1 MVEAVDTAPL
11 RAHVRLLGDILGKI
25 IRDTAGDALFERIE
39 DIRLSSKEAQDSDSW
54 DALDRLLASL
64 EEQEFLIIARAFSQF
79 LNLANIADQHHTTA
93 VHTEA
98 HFSASATLQKTLRVL
113 ETKAKDKDI
122 QRAISDLHMDL
133 VMTAHPTEITRRTL
147 IHKHR
152 ALSDCLATLD
162 SAALTDT
169 ARQQIQRRIAELISQ
184 IWHTE
189 DFRTERPTPVD
200 EARWGFAV
208 IENSLWDAVP
218 QFLRQVDH
226 VCETYSLAVPPT
238 EWSPIKISSWIG
250 GDRDGNPNVT
260 SAVTREVL
268 LLAQWQA
275 CELFSKDIA
284 VLHEELSVIAAT
296 SELRELVPGAREPYR
311 ALLKPL
317 LTTLRRQRQLLE
329 DALNAGAPVPDP
341 LAPAV
346 LLEPLQVCFDSLTAC
361 GLMEMAGGALRD
373 TLRRVNCFGP
383 YLIQLDI
390 RQESGRHRSVLTA
403 ITQMLEIGDYSLW
416 SESKRVKWL
425 QHELSNPR
433 PLIPWESRLNCDDR
447 EVLDTFQV
455 IAATPSAALGGYV
468 ISMASTPSDVLAVQL
483 LLKSTGCSE
492 QMPVVPLF
500 ETLADLES
508 ASSVVNTLLEDPA
521 YLARIDKK
529 LMVMIGYSDS
539 AKDAGMLAAG
549 WAQYQAQEAL
559 LNICEKHSVALT
571 LFHGRGGTIG
581 RGGAPAHQALLSQPP
596 GSLSQGLRVTEQG
609 EMIRT
614 KLGMTS
620 LAVNTLGQYASAIL
634 QANLLPPPDPT
645 DEWRTLMDQLAA
657 QSCDVYRRWVR
668 EDEQFVPFFRQATP
682 EQELAALPLG
692 SRPARRK
699 LDGGIESLRAIP
711 WIFAWM
717 QNRLMLP
724 AWLGVGEALKVILD
738 DGGLKM
744 LREML
749 EAWPFFRTR
758 LSMLEMV
765 FAKSDHTLSAHYDQ
779 LLVEP
784 DLAPVGERLRVQL
797 EQDMETLLTIIGS
810 TELLAHDS
818 WAQQSI
824 GLRNIYTAPLNLLQ
838 AELLRRVRKEK
849 RTDSQ
854 QALMVTMAGI
864 AAGMRNTG

>member
-1 MVEAVDTAPL
+1 MVEAVNTAPL

-25 IRDTAGDALFERIE
+25 IRDNAGEALFERVE
-39 DIRLSSKEAQDSDSW
+39 QIRLSSKEAQDSDSW

-79 LNLANIADQHHTTA
+79 LNLANIADQQHTTA
-93 VHTEA
+93 VHTEP

-113 ETKAKDKDI
+113 ETKAKDQDI
-122 QRAISDLHMDL
+122 QKAISDLHIDL

-152 ALSDCLATLD
+152 ALNDCLATLD
-162 SAALTDT
+162 NAALTDT
-169 ARQQIQRRIAELISQ
+169 ARQQTQRRIAELISQ

-226 VCETYSLAVPPT
+226 VCETYSLDVPTP

-284 VLHEELSVIAAT
+284 VLYEELSATTAT
-296 SELRELVPGAREPYR
+296 SDLRERVPGAREPYR

-317 LTTLRRQRQLLE
+317 LTTLRQQRQLLE
-329 DALNAGAPVPDP
+329 ATLNSGAPVPDP
-341 LAPAV
+341 LALAV

-361 GLMEMAGGALRD
+361 GLTEMARGALRD

-383 YLIQLDI
+383 YLLQLDI

-425 QHELSNPR
+425 QHELSSPR
-433 PLIPWESRLNCDDR
+433 PLIPWESRLDYDDR
-447 EVLDTFQV
+447 EVLDTFKV
-455 IAATPSAALGGYV
+455 IAATPPAALGAYV

-508 ASSVVNTLLEDPA
+508 AASVVNTLLEDPA

-559 LNICEKHSVALT
+559 LKTCAEHKVALT

-596 GSLSQGLRVTEQG
+596 GTLAQGLRVTEQG

-634 QANLLPPPDPT
+634 QANLLPPPEPT
-645 DEWRTLMDQLAA
+645 DGWRTLMDQLAA

-692 SRPARRK
+692 SRPARRTS
-699 LDGGIESLRAIP
+699 DGGIESLRAIP

-724 AWLGVGEALKVILD
+724 AWLGAGEALNVILH

-744 LREML
+744 LQEML
-749 EAWPFFRTR
+749 EAWPFFRAR

-784 DLAPVGERLRVQL
+784 DLAPVGERLRAQL
-797 EQDMETLLTIIGS
+797 QQDIETLLTILGD

-838 AELLRRVRKEK
+838 AELLRRVRVEK

>member
-226 VCETYSLAVPPT
+226 
-238 EWSPIKISSWIG
+238 
-250 GDRDGNPNVT
+250 DVT

-403 ITQMLEIGDYSLW
+403 ITQMLEIGDYSL
-416 SESKRVKWL
+416 
-425 QHELSNPR
+425 
-433 PLIPWESRLNCDDR
+433 
-447 EVLDTFQV
+447 
-455 IAATPSAALGGYV
+455 
-468 ISMASTPSDVLAVQL
+468 
-483 LLKSTGCSE
+483 E
-492 QMPVVPLF
+492 QPQ
-500 ETLADLES
+500 T
-508 ASSVVNTLLEDPA
+508 TDP
-521 YLARIDKK
+521 
-529 LMVMIGYSDS
+529 MG
-539 AKDAGMLAAG
+539 
-549 WAQYQAQEAL
+549 E
-559 LNICEKHSVALT
+559 
-571 LFHGRGGTIG
+571 
-581 RGGAPAHQALLSQPP
+581 PP
-596 GSLSQGLRVTEQG
+596 
-609 EMIRT
+609 
-614 KLGMTS
+614 
-620 LAVNTLGQYASAIL
+620 
-634 QANLLPPPDPT
+634 
-645 DEWRTLMDQLAA
+645 
-657 QSCDVYRRWVR
+657 
-668 EDEQFVPFFRQATP
+668 
-682 EQELAALPLG
+682 
-692 SRPARRK
+692 
-699 LDGGIESLRAIP
+699 
-711 WIFAWM
+711 
-717 QNRLMLP
+717 
-724 AWLGVGEALKVILD
+724 
-738 DGGLKM
+738 
-744 LREML
+744 
-749 EAWPFFRTR
+749 
-758 LSMLEMV
+758 
-765 FAKSDHTLSAHYDQ
+765 
-779 LLVEP
+779 
-784 DLAPVGERLRVQL
+784 
-797 EQDMETLLTIIGS
+797 
-810 TELLAHDS
+810 
-818 WAQQSI
+818 
-824 GLRNIYTAPLNLLQ
+824 
-838 AELLRRVRKEK
+838 
-849 RTDSQ
+849 
-854 QALMVTMAGI
+854 
-864 AAGMRNTG
+864 